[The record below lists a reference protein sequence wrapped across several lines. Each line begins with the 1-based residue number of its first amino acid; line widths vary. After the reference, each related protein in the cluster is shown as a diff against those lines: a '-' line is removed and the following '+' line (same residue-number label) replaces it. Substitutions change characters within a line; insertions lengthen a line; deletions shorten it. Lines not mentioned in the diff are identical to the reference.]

1 MCGIVGYVGP
11 KECAPILVEGLRRL
25 EYRGYDSA
33 GLALHTGGPV
43 VATRAGGSG
52 GKGGIE
58 IVRAVG
64 KLSNL
69 EAALKKSP
77 LAGNTGIGHTR
88 WATHG
93 RPSEANAHP
102 HVAGRVAV
110 VHNGIIENH
119 VALRRQ
125 LEAEGVRFSSD
136 TDTEIVAHLIDQAL
150 AGKAPSLVEAV
161 RAALRQVRGAY
172 GIAVVAGDA
181 PDEIVVAKA
190 DSPLVIGLG
199 DGETLCASDIPAL
212 LAHTRD
218 VIFLHDGEIAV
229 LRREGVA
236 ITTLDGAPVQRAA
249 KRIDWSP
256 TQAEKGGYK
265 HFMLKEIHEQPR
277 AVEDTL
283 RGRVDLA
290 EGDVVGEEIGIG
302 ADLAKKIQRVCLV
315 ACGTSSHAAMAGR
328 YWIEQLAG
336 IPATVEIGSEVR
348 YRNAVFG
355 ENDLVVAVSQ
365 SGETLDTFAAL
376 KAAKAKGAHIL
387 AVANVIDSAIPRA
400 SDAALYTHAGPEI
413 GVASTKC
420 FTTQLVAML
429 LLAVYLGRRR
439 GTLAKAEAQR
449 VLEALTGAPQKMREV
464 LAKAEDV
471 RHLAKRYMRSNHML
485 FLGRGTGYP
494 IALEGALKL
503 KEISYIHAEGYAAG
517 EMKHGPI
524 ALIDEEM
531 PVVVVV
537 PRDAHYEKTF
547 SNMQEVKA
555 REGQL
560 IAVCTQGD
568 ADVRALLTTDAAP
581 RGRDGAAR
589 TTRAAQLPLEPD
601 LLEVPDA
608 APEVLPLLTVLPLQL
623 LAYYTADLKGT
634 DVDQP
639 RNLAKTVTVE

>member
-1 MCGIVGYVGP
+1 MCGIVGYVGS
-11 KECAPILVEGLRRL
+11 KECAAILVDGLRRL

-33 GLALHTGGPV
+33 GIAIHTGSG
-43 VATRAGGSG
+43 VA
-52 GKGGIE
+52 GIE

-64 KLSNL
+64 KLANL
-69 EAALKKSP
+69 ETALKKHP
-77 LAGNTGIGHTR
+77 LAGTTGIGHTR

-102 HVAGRVAV
+102 HVAGKVAV

-119 VALRRQ
+119 AALRRE
-125 LEAEGVRFSSD
+125 LEAAGVRFASD
-136 TDTEIVAHLIDQAL
+136 TDTEIVAHLVDREL
-150 AGKAPSLVEAV
+150 ARGGVALVEAL
-161 RAALRQVRGAY
+161 RLALRRVHGSY
-172 GIAVVAGDA
+172 GIAVVSGDC

-190 DSPLVIGLG
+190 DSPLVVGIG
-199 DGETLCASDIPAL
+199 DGEVLCASDIPAL

-218 VIFLHDGEIAV
+218 VVFLMDGEIAT
-229 LRREGVA
+229 LRRDGVT
-236 ITTLDGAPVQRAA
+236 IRTLDGAIVPRGP

-283 RGRVDLA
+283 RGRLDLV
-290 EGDVVGEEIGIG
+290 EGDVVGEEVGIG
-302 ADLAKKIQRVCLV
+302 ADLARSLSRVYFV
-315 ACGTSSHAAMAGR
+315 ACGTSAHAAMAGR
-328 YWIEQLAG
+328 YWIEQLARV
-336 IPATVEIGSEVR
+336 PAVVEIGSEVR
-348 YRNAVFG
+348 NRDPVFG
-355 ENDLVVAVSQ
+355 EGDLVVAVSQ
-365 SGETLDTFAAL
+365 SGETLDTLAAV
-376 KAAKAKGAHIL
+376 KAAKARGARVL
-387 AVANVIDSAIPRA
+387 AVANVIDSAIPRT

-420 FTTQLVAML
+420 FTTQLVVML

-439 GTLAKAEAQR
+439 GTLDREGARR
-449 VLEALTGAPQKMREV
+449 VLEALARVPQEMREV
-464 LAKAEDV
+464 LARGEEV
-471 RHLAKRYMRSNHML
+471 RHLAKKHMRATHML

-524 ALIDEEM
+524 ALIDEDM
-531 PVVVVV
+531 PVVAIC
-537 PRDAHYEKTF
+537 PRDSQFDKTL

-555 REGQL
+555 REGRL

-568 ADVRALLTTDAAP
+568 ADVRALLSGPGGEA
-581 RGRDGAAR
+581 
-589 TTRAAQLPLEPD
+589 D
-601 LLEVPDA
+601 LLEVPLA
-608 APEVLPLLTVLPLQL
+608 PPEVLPLLTVIPLQL
-623 LAYYTADLKGT
+623 LAYYVADLKGT

>member
-1 MCGIVGYVGP
+1 MCGIVGYVGT
-11 KECAPILVEGLRRL
+11 KNCVPILVDGLRAL

-33 GLALHTGGPV
+33 GLAVHRHASV
-43 VATRAGGSG
+43 SQKGSSTAS
-52 GKGGIE
+52 IE
-58 IVRAVG
+58 VVRAVG
-64 KLSNL
+64 KLTQL
-69 EAALKKSP
+69 EAALQRSP
-77 LAGNTGIGHTR
+77 LAGTTGVGHTR

-119 VALRRQ
+119 VALRTE
-125 LEAEGVRFSSD
+125 LEGRGVRFTSD
-136 TDTEIVAHLIDQAL
+136 TDTEIVAHLVDQAL
-150 AGKAPSLVEAV
+150 AAGAPRLVDAV
-161 RAALRQVRGAY
+161 RSALQRVRGAY
-172 GIAVVAGDA
+172 GIAVLSSSS
-181 PDEIVVAKA
+181 PDEIVVARA

-199 DGETLCASDIPAL
+199 IGETLCASDIPAL

-218 VIFLHDGEIAV
+218 VLLLQDGEIAT
-229 LRREGVA
+229 LTREGA
-236 ITTLDGAPVQRAA
+236 EITTLAGAPVQRD
-249 KRIDWSP
+249 KKTIHWSP

-290 EGDVVGEEIGIG
+290 AGDVVAEEMGLRPEVARSIE
-302 ADLAKKIQRVCLV
+302 RVCFV

-328 YWIEQLAG
+328 YWMEQLAR
-336 IPATVEIGSEVR
+336 IPTVVEIGSEVR
-348 YRNAVFG
+348 YRDPVFG
-355 ENDLVVAVSQ
+355 PRDLVIAVSQ
-365 SGETLDTFAAL
+365 SGETLDTLAAV
-376 KAAKAKGAHIL
+376 KTAKAKGAHVL
-387 AVANVIDSAIPRA
+387 AISNVVDSAIPRA
-400 SDAALYTHAGPEI
+400 SDATLHTHAGPEI

-420 FTTQLVAML
+420 FTTQLVALL

-439 GTLAKAEAQR
+439 G
-449 VLEALTGAPQKMREV
+449 VLEAAAARPILDALAHAPQQMREV
-464 LAKAEDV
+464 LAKAEKV
-471 RHLAKRYMRSNHML
+471 SRLARKYKGVHHML

-524 ALIDEEM
+524 ALIDADM
-531 PVVVVV
+531 PVVAVV
-537 PRDAHYEKTF
+537 PRDVHYEKTL

-555 REGQL
+555 REGRL
-560 IAVCTQGD
+560 IAVCTSGD
-568 ADVRALLTTDAAP
+568 RDVRALLETD
-581 RGRDGAAR
+581 
-589 TTRAAQLPLEPD
+589 
-601 LLEVPDA
+601 LEVLDVPEA

-623 LAYYTADLKGT
+623 LAYYVADLKGT

>member
-11 KECAPILVEGLRRL
+11 KDCAPILVEGLRRL

-33 GLALHTGGPV
+33 GLALQTG
-43 VATRAGGSG
+43 R
-52 GKGGIE
+52 GIE
-58 IVRAVG
+58 LLRAVG
-64 KLSNL
+64 KLGNL
-69 EAALKKSP
+69 EAALEKSP
-77 LAGNTGIGHTR
+77 LAGASGIGHTR

-119 VALRRQ
+119 VSLRRE
-125 LEAEGVRFSSD
+125 LEAKGVRFASD
-136 TDTEIVAHLIDQAL
+136 TDTEIVAHLVDEAL
-150 AGKAPSLVEAV
+150 VPGGRLVDAV
-161 RAALRQVRGAY
+161 RAALARVRGAY
-172 GIAVVAGDA
+172 AIAVLASGA

-190 DSPLVIGLG
+190 DSPLVIGIG
-199 DGETLCASDIPAL
+199 QGEMLCASDIPAL
-212 LAHTRD
+212 LAHTRE
-218 VIFLHDGEIAV
+218 VVFLQDGEIA
-229 LRREGVA
+229 
-236 ITTLDGAPVQRAA
+236 TLTRGAAEIVTLAGAPV
-249 KRIDWSP
+249 KRSPKTIDWSP

-265 HFMLKEIHEQPR
+265 HFMLKEIDEQPR

-290 EGDVVGEEIGIG
+290 SGDVVGEEIGIE
-302 ADLAKKIQRVCLV
+302 ADLAKRVGRVYFV
-315 ACGTSSHAAMAGR
+315 ACGTSAHAAMAGR
-328 YWIEQLAG
+328 YWVEQLAR
-336 IPATVEIGSEVR
+336 IPAVVEIGSEVR
-348 YRNAVFG
+348 YRNPVFG
-355 ENDLVVAVSQ
+355 PGDLVVAVSQ
-365 SGETLDTFAAL
+365 SGETLDTLAAV
-376 KAAKAKGAHIL
+376 KTAKARGAHVL
-387 AVANVIDSAIPRA
+387 AIANVIDSAIPRA

-439 GTLAKAEAQR
+439 GTLGADDARR
-449 VLEALTGAPQKMREV
+449 VLEALTRAPHQMRAV
-464 LAKAEDV
+464 LAKADDV
-471 RHLAKRYMRSNHML
+471 RHLAKKYMRTQHML
-485 FLGRGTGYP
+485 FLGRGTGFP

-503 KEISYIHAEGYAAG
+503 KEVSYVHAEGYAAG

-531 PVVVVV
+531 PVVALC

-547 SNMQEVKA
+547 SNMQEVNA
-555 REGQL
+555 REGQI

-568 ADVRALLTTDAAP
+568 EDVRALLSRDSAP
-581 RGRDGAAR
+581 GSSR
-589 TTRAAQLPLEPD
+589 RASGPSSEPD
-601 LLEVPDA
+601 VVEVPA
-608 APEVLPLLTVLPLQL
+608 AEPEILPLLTVLPLQL
-623 LAYYTADLKGT
+623 LAYHVADLKGT